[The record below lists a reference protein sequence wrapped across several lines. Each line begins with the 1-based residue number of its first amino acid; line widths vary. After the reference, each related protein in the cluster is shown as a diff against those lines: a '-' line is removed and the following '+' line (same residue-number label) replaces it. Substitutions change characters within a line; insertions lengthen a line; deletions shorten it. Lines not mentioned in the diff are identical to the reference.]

1 MTLSSTPRRGRLQAS
16 LAIMD
21 APADAGGT
29 CVATLLLTAPSPQ
42 TASSHKF
49 THRAGRKTDPVRV
62 RWLAES
68 SWFVPQYHH
77 LFARA
82 EFPLRRDPALLAVG
96 GKVIL
101 VHPSS

>member
-1 MTLSSTPRRGRLQAS
+1 
-16 LAIMD
+16 MD

-29 CVATLLLTAPSPQ
+29 CVTTLLLT
-42 TASSHKF
+42 TLLLKSHNL